1 MDKENT
7 EIDTNIQGQS
17 DENHF
22 QILQIAYLE
31 LLERTSRLKWAVVI
45 LSILLIA
52 LGVAVGFHKEQR
64 IVMFDVR
71 GTTNNFLDQVALLD
85 ITEPQKQAMVKRYQ
99 HHLTNIMKEYQ
110 DDGIIVLSSSA
121 VVSQVEDKTDEI
133 KKEISQ
139 RMKVK

>member
-85 ITEPQKQAMVKRYQ
+85 ITESQKQTMVKRYQ
-99 HHLTNIMKEYQ
+99 QHLTNIIQEYQ
-110 DDGIIVLSSSA
+110 NNGIIVLSSSA

-139 RMKVK
+139 RMKAK

>member
-7 EIDTNIQGQS
+7 EIAVNAQVQV
-17 DENHF
+17 DENN
-22 QILQIAYLE
+22 LREDYVR
-31 LLERTSRLKWAVVI
+31 LLDITIYLKWAVV
-45 LSILLIA
+45 LLFIIVTA
-52 LGVAVGFHKEQR
+52 LGVLFGFQKEQR

-99 HHLTNIMKEYQ
+99 YHLTNIMKEYQ

-139 RMKVK
+139 RMKAK